1 MPDALGTLRKF
12 LLLTGLYYAGA
23 VLASLYLHTRDD
35 ITLFW
40 PSSGIALA
48 VVTSWGK
55 RWAVVVPFAVILLHL
70 TVLPVPDAFLP
81 YSVVSNTLAALLA
94 GWYCEHARRP
104 DGLHLRTGDGLML
117 LRSGVILALTSA
129 TIGTAGLLHA
139 GIATVPEAGRAWLLW
154 FLGDVLGITT
164 LTPAVAL
171 VLGPGGLREGLW
183 RDRVGRREQ
192 MVWALGLMLSLVA
205 IVTAGR
211 SGNLYALGLV
221 SLPLALL
228 LWAAVRFSPMTT
240 MVGTILVVTF
250 ISLLTGLGLGGF
262 TRPLTL
268 LDASVLMLLLVLISV
283 IPVMLAVAT
292 YEQRHTASALF
303 FRATRD
309 PLTGLLNRSTF
320 EERARERLASDA
332 HPDLAL
338 LYIDLDHFKLVNDS
352 ASHVAGDDMI
362 RSVGALVEAEFGDE
376 ALVARTGGDEFAVL
390 VPCSEPQA
398 ITCGRRVL
406 GAIDS
411 LRIAWGEQM
420 LTAAASIGIAHTH
433 APHADFD
440 VLLSHADAA
449 CFAAKEYG
457 GNRLVAASREGDELR
472 LRTASM
478 RSALQVREALDQ
490 RRFSLFCQP
499 IVPLDTLDVG
509 GGHGSVE
516 ILLRWTDAE
525 GKVRAPAELIAAA
538 ERYRLGPRLD
548 RYVVDAVLQWMETHA
563 DLASQIRHFGINLG
577 GGTLVDEEFHDY
589 FAARLRHSSVP
600 PDRLCLEITETSV
613 VRDRTRAQRF
623 IQRMRDLGCRFALDD
638 FGTGFCSFGY
648 LQHLDV
654 DYLKIDG
661 SFVRDLGQSQLADAV
676 IRSIT
681 QIARVLDKHTIAEQ
695 AETGAQ
701 LDALR
706 GMGVDFAQGYA
717 IARPQPIDAFFASL
731 ASRNAN
737 TSSSI
742 AAAVTS
748 APAPGPWITSG

>member
-1 MPDALGTLRKF
+1 MADAMGTLRRF

-23 VLASLYLHTRDD
+23 VLASLYLRTPDD

-48 VVTSWGK
+48 VVVSWGK
-55 RWAVVVPFAVILLHL
+55 KWAVIVPFAVLLLHL
-70 TVLPVPDAFLP
+70 TVLPVPLAFLP
-81 YSVVSNTLAALLA
+81 YSVVSNTLAALAA
-94 GWYCEHARRP
+94 GWYCERARRA
-104 DGLHLRTGDGLML
+104 DGLHLRTADGLML
-117 LRSGVILALTSA
+117 LRSGLILAATSA
-129 TIGTAGLLHA
+129 TIGTTGLLHA
-139 GIATVPEAGRAWLLW
+139 GMTTPVDAGRVWLLW
-154 FLGDVLGITT
+154 ALGDILGITT
-164 LTPAVAL
+164 FTPASSL
-171 VLGPGGLREGLW
+171 LLGPGGLREGLW
-183 RDRVGRREQ
+183 KDRVGRRAPV
-192 MVWALGLMLSLVA
+192 VWAIALLLSLA
-205 IVTAGR
+205 GIVSAGR

-221 SLPLALL
+221 SMPLALL

-292 YEQRHTASALF
+292 YEQRHTANALYL
-303 FRATRD
+303 RATRD

-320 EERARERLASDA
+320 EERARERLSGEAPE
-332 HPDLAL
+332 PDLSL
-338 LYIDLDHFKLVNDS
+338 LYLDLDHFKVVNDS

-362 RSVGALVEAEFGDE
+362 RTVGRLVGAEFGEE

-390 VPCSEPQA
+390 VPVSESQA
-398 ITCGRRVL
+398 ITCGRRL
-406 GAIDS
+406 LASIDG
-411 LRIAWGEQM
+411 LRIAWGDQM
-420 LTAAASIGIAHTH
+420 LTAAASIGIAHSH
-433 APHADFD
+433 APHGDFD
-440 VLLSHADAA
+440 SLLSHADAA

-457 GNRLVAASREGDELR
+457 GNRLVAASREGDELK

-499 IVPLDTLDVG
+499 IVPLDPASSTQ
-509 GGHGSVE
+509 HSIE
-516 ILLRWTDAE
+516 ILLRWTDAQ
-525 GKVRAPAELIAAA
+525 GQVRAPAELIAAA

-548 RYVVDAVLQWMETHA
+548 RYVVEAVLQWLETHPEHA
-563 DLASQIRHFGINLG
+563 ASIHHCGINLG

-589 FAARLRHSSVP
+589 FAARLRHSSVSP
-600 PDRLCLEITETSV
+600 ERLCLEITETSV
-613 VRDRTRAQRF
+613 VRDRARAQRF

-661 SFVRDLGQSQLADAV
+661 SFVRDLGKSELADAV
-676 IRSIT
+676 VRSIT
-681 QIARVLDKHTIAEQ
+681 EIAHVLDKRTVAEQ

-701 LDALR
+701 LDSLR
-706 GMGVDFAQGYA
+706 AMGVDFAQGYA
-717 IARPQPIDAFFASL
+717 IARPMPIATFFEGL
-731 ASRNAN
+731 
-737 TSSSI
+737 
-742 AAAVTS
+742 V
-748 APAPGPWITSG
+748 PAKAG